1 MARSVPW
8 PTDSSRGLGV
18 APQKFPRVAFL
29 SGGMFTVGRMRIGEL
44 ASTAGTTTKALRYY
58 EERGLLDAPRRTN
71 GYRDYD
77 ESHLRV
83 VREIQTLREIGFAL
97 EDTRPFVDCLRA
109 GHAEGDSCPDA
120 IAVYR
125 RKIAEV
131 EAYLAQLNVVRDELR
146 AKLADAHLR
155 RREGN

>member
-1 MARSVPW
+1 MTTPPNFA
-8 PTDSSRGLGV
+8 L
-18 APQKFPRVAFL
+18 AFL
-29 SGGMFTVGRMRIGEL
+29 SGAMFTVGRMRIGEL
-44 ASTAGTTTKALRYY
+44 ASTVGITTKALRYY

-109 GHAEGDSCPDA
+109 GYEEGDSCPDA

-146 AKLADAHLR
+146 AKLADARTR
-155 RREGN
+155 RGEGN

>member
-1 MARSVPW
+1 MPGA
-8 PTDSSRGLGV
+8 TDNFGL
-18 APQKFPRVAFL
+18 AFL
-29 SGGMFTVGRMRIGEL
+29 SGAKFRVGRMRIGEL

-83 VREIQTLREIGFAL
+83 VREIQTLREVGFAL
-97 EDTRPFVDCLRA
+97 EDTRPFIECLNA
-109 GHAEGDSCPDA
+109 GHEEGDACPDSL
-120 IAVYR
+120 AVYR

-131 EAYLAQLNVVRDELR
+131 EAYLAQLTVVRDELR
-146 AKLADAHLR
+146 AKHDAAAR
-155 RREGN
+155 RRTREGEN

>member
-1 MARSVPW
+1 
-8 PTDSSRGLGV
+8 
-18 APQKFPRVAFL
+18 
-29 SGGMFTVGRMRIGEL
+29 MRIGEL
-44 ASTAGTTTKALRYY
+44 ASTVGITTKALRYY

-83 VREIQTLREIGFAL
+83 VREIQALQEIGFAL

-109 GHAEGDSCPDA
+109 GHEEGDACPDSVT
-120 IAVYR
+120 VYR

-131 EAYLAQLNVVRDELR
+131 EAYLRQLTVVRDELR
-146 AKLADAHLR
+146 AKMAAAVNR
-155 RREGN
+155 RAQGES

>member
-1 MARSVPW
+1 
-8 PTDSSRGLGV
+8 
-18 APQKFPRVAFL
+18 
-29 SGGMFTVGRMRIGEL
+29 MRIGEL
-44 ASTAGTTTKALRYY
+44 ADSAGTTTKALRYY
-58 EERGLLDAPRRTN
+58 EERGLLVAPRRTN

-83 VREIQTLREIGFAL
+83 VQEIQTLREIGFAL
-97 EDTRPFVDCLRA
+97 EDTRPFVECLRA
-109 GHAEGDSCPDA
+109 GNEEGDSCPDA

-146 AKLADAHLR
+146 AKLAAAHLR
-155 RREGN
+155 REEEGN

>member
-1 MARSVPW
+1 
-8 PTDSSRGLGV
+8 
-18 APQKFPRVAFL
+18 
-29 SGGMFTVGRMRIGEL
+29 MFTVVRMRIGEL

-77 ESHLRV
+77 QSHLRV

-97 EDTRPFVDCLRA
+97 EDTRPFVECLQA
-109 GHAEGDSCPDA
+109 GNEAGDSCPDSV
-120 IAVYR
+120 AVYR

-131 EAYLAQLNVVRDELR
+131 EAYLAQLAVVRDELR
-146 AKLADAHLR
+146 AKLAATMSHR
-155 RREGN
+155 NTGE

>member
-1 MARSVPW
+1 
-8 PTDSSRGLGV
+8 
-18 APQKFPRVAFL
+18 
-29 SGGMFTVGRMRIGEL
+29 MRIGEL

-83 VREIQTLREIGFAL
+83 VREIQNLREIGFAL
-97 EDTRPFVDCLRA
+97 EDTRPFVECIRA
-109 GHAEGDSCPDA
+109 GNEAGDSCPDSV
-120 IAVYR
+120 AVYR

-131 EAYLAQLNVVRDELR
+131 EAYLAQLAVVRAELR
-146 AKLADAHLR
+146 AKLAAAINHR
-155 RREGN
+155 NPGEQ